1 MARPSPGGGP
11 ARGAATPPSG
21 RGSRV
26 EKALSRSAVATA
38 PRGPG
43 ACHHGAVQRAAQPTA
58 PARRPVTLEDVA
70 AAAGVS
76 RATAS
81 RVLNGVPSVREAAV
95 AAVRK
100 AAGNLGYRPNLA
112 ARSLARGRHDS
123 IGLVLTERDLAEL
136 PHSFFAQPLRGATA
150 AVTERSLQMV
160 LLLAGQDEAL
170 LRRYLDGS
178 HVDGALVIVE
188 AHSTHLPRVLRHSA
202 VPVVYLGRPVD
213 SEPDVHSYVDVDNYG
228 GARLATAELVA
239 AGRRVIGT
247 IAGPPD
253 MGVAVDRVAGW
264 RDVLTEEGLPVP
276 PVAYGDFTADG
287 GANAMARLLAAQPD
301 LDGVFVASD
310 LMATGALK
318 VLGAS
323 GRRVPADVSVVG
335 YDDSILAPTA
345 NPPLTS
351 VRQPLEEMGRLM
363 VEVLLQLLADPAAGP
378 IQRILPAQLTRRESV
393 QARPSG
399 AAG

>member
-1 MARPSPGGGP
+1 A
-11 ARGAATPPSG
+11 AGAASPRPA

-26 EKALSRSAVATA
+26 DRALSRSAVATA

-100 AAGNLGYRPNLA
+100 AAGDLGYRPNLA

-170 LRRYLDGS
+170 L
-178 HVDGALVIVE
+178 
-188 AHSTHLPRVLRHSA
+188 
-202 VPVVYLGRPVD
+202 
-213 SEPDVHSYVDVDNYG
+213 
-228 GARLATAELVA
+228 
-239 AGRRVIGT
+239 
-247 IAGPPD
+247 
-253 MGVAVDRVAGW
+253 
-264 RDVLTEEGLPVP
+264 
-276 PVAYGDFTADG
+276 
-287 GANAMARLLAAQPD
+287 
-301 LDGVFVASD
+301 
-310 LMATGALK
+310 
-318 VLGAS
+318 
-323 GRRVPADVSVVG
+323 
-335 YDDSILAPTA
+335 
-345 NPPLTS
+345 
-351 VRQPLEEMGRLM
+351 
-363 VEVLLQLLADPAAGP
+363 
-378 IQRILPAQLTRRESV
+378 
-393 QARPSG
+393 
-399 AAG
+399 

>member
-1 MARPSPGGGP
+1 MQPSP
-11 ARGAATPPSG
+11 S
-21 RGSRV
+21 
-26 EKALSRSAVATA
+26 A
-38 PRGPG
+38 PRG
-43 ACHHGAVQRAAQPTA
+43 
-58 PARRPVTLEDVA
+58 PVTLEDVA
-70 AAAGVS
+70 ALAGVS

-81 RVLNGVPSVREAAV
+81 RVLNAVPTVGASSVD
-95 AAVRK
+95 AVRR
-100 AAGNLGYRPNLA
+100 AAAALGYRPNPA

-136 PHSFFAQPLRGATA
+136 PHSFFAQPLRGATM
-150 AVTERSLQMV
+150 AVAQRSIQMV
-160 LLLAGQDEAL
+160 LLLAGAADDDAA

-178 HVDGALVIVE
+178 HVDGALVILE
-188 AHSTHLPRVLRHSA
+188 AHSTHLPRVLGRTP

-213 SEPDVHSYVDVDNYG
+213 SDPTVHSYVDVDNYG
-228 GARLATAELVA
+228 GARLATEELVA

-253 MGVAVDRVAGW
+253 MGVAVDRLAGW
-264 RDVLTEEGLPVP
+264 RDVLVDHQMTVP
-276 PVAYGDFTADG
+276 QAAYADFTAGG
-287 GANAMARLLAAQPD
+287 GASAMARLLGAHPD

-318 VLGAS
+318 VLSAS

-351 VRQPLEEMGRLM
+351 VRQPLEEMGQLM
-363 VEVLLQLLADPAAGP
+363 VEVLLEAIADPTAP
-378 IQRILPAQLTRRESV
+378 PVQRILPAQITRRESV
-393 QARPSG
+393 
-399 AAG
+399 

>member
-1 MARPSPGGGP
+1 MDPVQPVASP
-11 ARGAATPPSG
+11 
-21 RGSRV
+21 
-26 EKALSRSAVATA
+26 
-38 PRGPG
+38 
-43 ACHHGAVQRAAQPTA
+43 
-58 PARRPVTLEDVA
+58 RRPVTLETVA

-81 RVLNGVPSVREAAV
+81 RVLNGVPTVHASAV
-95 AAVRK
+95 AAVRQ
-100 AAGNLGYRPNLA
+100 AVAELGYRPNHA

-123 IGLVLTERDLAEL
+123 IGLILTERDLAEL

-150 AVTERSLQMV
+150 AVTGRSLQLV
-160 LLLAGQDEAL
+160 LLLAGQDEAS

-188 AHSTHLPRVLRHSA
+188 AHSTHLPRVLRHSD

-239 AGRRVIGT
+239 AGRTVIGT

-253 MGVAVDRVAGW
+253 MGVAVDRLAGW
-264 RDVLTEEGLPVP
+264 RDVLRESGLDAP
-276 PVAYGDFTADG
+276 PVAYGDFSADG

-301 LDGVFVASD
+301 LDGVVVASD

-318 VLGAS
+318 VLSAS
-323 GRRVPADVSVVG
+323 GRRVPGDVSVIG

-363 VEVLLQLLADPAAGP
+363 VEVLLGLIEDPGSGP
-378 IQRILPAQLTRRESV
+378 VRRILPAQLTRRESV
-393 QARPSG
+393 
-399 AAG
+399 